1 MTVRGLKPLHLL
13 VAVFCFFCAT
23 PAASA
28 QGGRLYGMIDADF
41 LGYDIAF
48 SVELGGTHEVRFYN
62 WGRHLEEVEGMA
74 IDRQGEMYL
83 FDETG
88 VVKKVRLASPN
99 ALPDSVAAAR
109 YELTSATVRPSDGMI
124 ELFDARRGQIVTFNP
139 RTDAYIPPTARRPR
153 VRAPELSGLART
165 TAGLYG
171 SAMFK
176 DSLHLQACTDE
187 ECRPA
192 CTAALGPA
200 GDVQAIDRYTGTA
213 LILARTSI
221 TETNQIVL
229 HVETLDPR
237 SCARRP
243 LFAVTLDRRRIQEF
257 LKPSIDLDDVMRR
270 ARRANR
276 SPEIE
281 AVAFQP

>member
-1 MTVRGLKPLHLL
+1 MTIRGPKPLHLL
-13 VAVFCFFCAT
+13 AAALFFCAA

-41 LGYDIAF
+41 LGHDIAF
-48 SVELGGTHEVRFYN
+48 SVELGRTHAVRFYN

-88 VVKKVRLASPN
+88 VVKKVRLRTPDAQ
-99 ALPDSVAAAR
+99 PDSVAAAR
-109 YELTSATVRPSDGMI
+109 YEVTSASVRPSDGMI

-139 RTDAYIPPTARRPR
+139 RTDAYVTPTTRRPR
-153 VRAPELSGLART
+153 TRAPEFSGLARSGT
-165 TAGLYG
+165 QLYG
-171 SAMFK
+171 SAVAR
-176 DSLHLQACTDE
+176 DSLHLHACTDQ

-192 CTAALGPA
+192 CTAALGLA
-200 GDVQAIDRYTGTA
+200 GDVQAIDGYTGTM
-213 LILARTSI
+213 LILARTSL

-229 HVETLDPR
+229 HVESLDPR
-237 SCARRP
+237 TCARRQ
-243 LFAVTLDRRRIQEF
+243 LFAVTLDRERIRSF

-281 AVAFQP
+281 AIVFQP

>member
-1 MTVRGLKPLHLL
+1 MTIRGPEPLHLL
-13 VAVFCFFCAT
+13 AAALFLCAA

-41 LGYDIAF
+41 LGHDIAF
-48 SVELGGTHEVRFYN
+48 SVELGGAHEVRYYS

-88 VVKKVRLASPN
+88 VVKKVRLRTPDAR
-99 ALPDSVAAAR
+99 PDSVGAAR

-139 RTDAYIPPTARRPR
+139 RTDTYVLPTTRRPR
-153 VRAPELSGLART
+153 VRAPEFSGLARSGT
-165 TAGLYG
+165 QLYG
-171 SAMFK
+171 SAMVK
-176 DSLHLQACTDE
+176 DSLMLQTCTDE
-187 ECRPA
+187 TCRPA
-192 CTAALGPA
+192 CTVRLGPA
-200 GDVQAIDRYTGTA
+200 GDVQAIDAYTGNM
-213 LILARTSI
+213 LILARTSL

-229 HVETLDPR
+229 HVETLAPGT
-237 SCARRP
+237 CARRQ
-243 LFAVTLDRRRIQEF
+243 LFAVTLDRERIRSF

-281 AVAFQP
+281 AIVLQP